1 MKVSEAIATRKT
13 VRAFKSDPVPR
24 ETIESILS
32 LAARAPSGGNLQ
44 PWKVYALLGPARD
57 ELVRRVA
64 EARKQHLMGE
74 RPEYHIYPPELTE
87 PYRTRRF
94 RIGEAMYAT
103 LGIPREDKA
112 ARLKF
117 FSGNWEFFGAPAGL
131 IFTIDRQMQ
140 QGQWSD
146 LGMFL
151 ENIMLLAR
159 EHRAPHLSAGSLGG
173 LAPGHP
179 RIPVRAGKRDD
190 LLRHGDRPCGRRCA
204 GECALQR
211 TRAADRVRH
220 YQDKCLIE
228 IKVRWSAAGS
238 RRAHRHWKGRHR
250 QPRAAGPEWVRVR

>member
-13 VRAFKSDPVPR
+13 IRAFRPEPVPR
-24 ETIESILS
+24 ETIESILT

-87 PYRTRRF
+87 PYKSRRF

-103 LGIPREDKA
+103 MGIPREDKA

-159 EHRAPHLSAGSLGG
+159 EYGLHTCPQEAWAVWHRVIREYLSVPENEMIFCGMAIGHADEDAPVNALYSERAP
-173 LAPGHP
+173 LAEFAT
-179 RIPVRAGKRDD
+179 I
-190 LLRHGDRPCGRRCA
+190 
-204 GECALQR
+204 R
-211 TRAADRVRH
+211 TSV
-220 YQDKCLIE
+220 
-228 IKVRWSAAGS
+228 
-238 RRAHRHWKGRHR
+238 
-250 QPRAAGPEWVRVR
+250 